1 MGERIGER
9 RDEMN
14 CNDIQGRDGLWPIC
28 AGLARPHPE
37 ERCEAMRLEGRKS
50 GLPDLRSQVA
60 DLG

>member
-1 MGERIGER
+1 
-9 RDEMN
+9 MN